1 MWLQLRTIF
10 VAWSR
15 AIYVTFDTKMK
26 FGFIDGSFPRPV
38 AGSANYEQW
47 RHVDLMFLMGLH
59 ESFDGECSQIL
70 MQDPLPDIEKAFS
83 MVFAVEKQRVVHINM
98 VDSSNHMAYQLTLEK
113 NRREGIDLYSL
124 NSLTYLMDPKNKS
137 YTLDQTTKES
147 LVMGMLCKKL
157 YIYKQPCIETIS
169 KTSMSIDDVS
179 YFTIIH
185 YNQLV
190 WHTRLGHTSLQAIK
204 HIQDLSLIELNT
216 ELVCDVCQKA
226 KQTRVSFSLSS
237 SRSLE
242 LFDLV
247 SLDDASG
254 YTRLSYVRAD
264 GFVECYK
271 ACLVAKGF
279 NQIEGID
286 YTSNFSPVAKT
297 VTLRFFLAL
306 AAAHGWPLQQFDVNN
321 AFLHGHLDKDLYM
334 VPPEGYTMELGLV
347 RKLERSLYGLK

>member
-1 MWLQLRTIF
+1 MQ
-10 VAWSR
+10 
-15 AIYVTFDTKMK
+15 
-26 FGFIDGSFPRPV
+26 
-38 AGSANYEQW
+38 
-47 RHVDLMFLMGLH
+47 FLVGLH

-70 MQDPLPDIEKAFS
+70 MQEPLPDIEKAFS
-83 MVFAVEKQRVVHINM
+83 MVFVVEKQRVVHINM
-98 VDSSNHMAYQLTLEK
+98 VDSSNHMAYQRTLEE

-179 YFTIIH
+179 YFTFIH

-190 WHTRLGHTSLQAIK
+190 WHTRLGYTSLQAIK

-216 ELVCDVCQKA
+216 ELVCDVCEK
-226 KQTRVSFSLSS
+226 
-237 SRSLE
+237 
-242 LFDLV
+242 
-247 SLDDASG
+247 DASG

-286 YTSNFSPVAKT
+286 YTSNFSPIAKT

-321 AFLHGHLDKDLYM
+321 AFLHGHLDEDLYM
-334 VPPEGYTMELGLV
+334 VPPEGYTMEPGLV
-347 RKLERSLYGLK
+347 RKL